1 MDKFKFIDHTGDMG
15 ILIFGKDPPELF
27 VHAAEGLFHILTDP
41 KKVRKKSTKEI
52 SIQANGM
59 EELLVSWLNEFI
71 YLFDTR
77 GLLFSRF
84 QVLTLNDYAIKAIA
98 KGETYEEG
106 RHPIKRTI
114 KGTTYHQLRIFEDGG
129 AWKAQV
135 IFDL

>member
-1 MDKFKFIDHTGDMG
+1 MEKFRFIDHTGDLG
-15 ILIFGKDPPELF
+15 LLVFGKDPPEIF

-41 KKVRKKSTKEI
+41 KKIRKKSTSEI
-52 SIQANGM
+52 LIQANGM
-59 EELLVSWLNEFI
+59 EELLVGWLNEFI

-77 GLLFSRF
+77 GLLFRHF
-84 QVLTLNDYAIKAIA
+84 HVLTLNDHTIQAIA

-114 KGTTYHQLRIFEDGG
+114 KETTYHQLRIYEDRG